1 MNTRRQRRVA
11 HLIQEEV
18 ADIFQNDT
26 KGILPKALITVTHTE
41 VTADLSIAKIYL
53 SIYATQ
59 DKKEVL
65 ADIQEQA
72 KWIRHQLALRIGKQI
87 RIMPELRFLLDDT
100 LEQAE
105 KIEKILK
112 SIEIP
117 PEDKDYGLDAYK
129 KLDDLEG
136 AKDEEE

>member
-11 HLIQEEV
+11 HLIQEEI
-18 ADIFQNDT
+18 ANIFQSDT
-26 KGILPKALITVTHTE
+26 KGVLPKALITVTHAE

-59 DKKEVL
+59 DKQSVL

-105 KIEKILK
+105 KIEKLLK
-112 SIEIP
+112 DIEIP

-129 KLDDLEG
+129 KLDDLDG
-136 AKDEEE
+136 PDEEE

>member
-11 HLIQEEV
+11 HLIQEEI
-18 ADIFQNDT
+18 ASIFQSDT
-26 KGILPKALITVTHTE
+26 KGVLPKALITVTHAE

-59 DKKEVL
+59 DKQSVL
-65 ADIQEQA
+65 ADVQEQA

-105 KIEKILK
+105 RIEKLLK
-112 SIEIP
+112 DIEIP

-129 KLDDLEG
+129 KLDDLDG
-136 AKDEEE
+136 PDEEE

>member
-11 HLIQEEV
+11 HLIQEEI
-18 ADIFQNDT
+18 ANIFQSDT
-26 KGILPKALITVTHTE
+26 KGILPKALITVTHAE

-53 SIYATQ
+53 SIYGTQ
-59 DKKEVL
+59 NKQDVL

-87 RIMPELRFLLDDT
+87 RIMPELRFLLDET
-100 LEQAE
+100 LEEAE

-112 SIEIP
+112 GIEIP

-136 AKDEEE
+136 VDEEE